1 MRTIGERLKWLIS
14 NWLPE
19 RKRFSTLEKLSGI
32 PADHWKNFWHG
43 RQRAHEH
50 MIQAVARQW
59 PEHALWLATGID
71 DPEFGQTTPSD
82 TPSQNRSSSG
92 LMLSRK
98 ITIDEALHSTSALA
112 ALEHIQVT
120 EADKRK
126 QQAALDQYADD
137 LMAMTDLA
145 EKYGI
150 PFDVK
155 NIQATL
161 EQISTYGLAHDDMLL
176 KHRAQRIADMKTH
189 GNQES

>member
-19 RKRFSTLEKLSGI
+19 RKRYSTLEKLSGI

-59 PEHALWLATGID
+59 PEHALWLVTGIA
-71 DPEFGQTTPSD
+71 DPEFGQTIPSD
-82 TPSQNRSSSG
+82 TPSQTRSSSG
-92 LMLSRK
+92 LMLSRE
-98 ITIDEALHSTSALA
+98 IAIDEALHSTSALA
-112 ALEHIQVT
+112 ALEHIQVAK
-120 EADKRK
+120 ADKRK
-126 QQAALDQYADD
+126 QRAALDKYADD

-145 EKYGI
+145 KKYGI

-155 NIQATL
+155 NIQATI
-161 EQISTYGLAHDDMLL
+161 EQISTYGLAHDDTLL
-176 KHRAQRIADMKTH
+176 KHRAQRIADMKAH